1 MYGRAHRKAVCLF
14 KREARQKYTTRE
26 KVCGHPPL
34 IRSSLLSLKLGRDT
48 HPERSAGVLSKEEH
62 SKEVILLGLRYLGP
76 ITLFLSSHLTGL
88 WILSKMRAQLFS
100 KMDPTAET

>member
-62 SKEVILLGLRYLGP
+62 SKEVILLGLRLPWAHYLVSFF
-76 ITLFLSSHLTGL
+76 TSDWSL
-88 WILSKMRAQLFS
+88 
-100 KMDPTAET
+100 DPLQNARTAFF